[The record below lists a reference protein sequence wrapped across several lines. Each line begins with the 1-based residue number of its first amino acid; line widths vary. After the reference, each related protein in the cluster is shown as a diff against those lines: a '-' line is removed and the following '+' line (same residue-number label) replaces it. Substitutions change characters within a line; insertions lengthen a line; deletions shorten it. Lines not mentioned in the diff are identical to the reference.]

1 MSSKRVWV
9 VLPDQLSTRLFVD
22 TGILTGLSDRLDG
35 AVDAVLVGDGA
46 GWSEGTGGV
55 PAIAAAELASAH
67 VSVAERLH
75 RSVDRGLD
83 RSIGYYPLAIRLSL
97 RHGFHRE
104 RMAPGHENWML
115 DSSRVGPLPRWDP
128 SSGEWLPGTSA
139 ERVMCH
145 ARSAS
150 VCAATAAHSCSRMSS
165 RRSSFRS
172 SCRRV
177 ASAFPIVAH
186 VASWDHTVGKGVIA
200 PFCDVYIVQNATM
213 RDDLTRYHEIDPG
226 RIVVT
231 GWPQTDVYAR
241 QRPREDFDAVVRSFD
256 LDPALPLVAVM
267 GNTPTNAPFEDRFV
281 ERLVRWWEAEGR
293 GRMTLLFRPHPR
305 DRAWRERFAAALS
318 TSGVHVQEASFTD
331 LDVLATILQH
341 ASCVV
346 ANAGTILLEALVN
359 DRPAVCVLYDEGAPP
374 GESWAMK
381 NVIGEHYRELATSDA
396 FYPAKCFEDVVSGI
410 ERSLATPGRARRR
423 TRARRRRSSATWT
436 GWRRSVWSTRSRIV
450 VAEPMKL
457 VMTLLARNEADIV
470 DAQLAFHL
478 NSVSTSCSRPTT
490 DRTTA
495 RRRSSSDT
503 SARVASISSAS
514 PATTCVRPNGSRGWP
529 ALPRPSSAPTG

>member
-22 TGILTGLSDRLDG
+22 TGILAELSDRLDRG
-35 AVDAVLVGDGA
+35 VDAVLVGDGT
-46 GWSEGTGGV
+46 GWLEGTGGV
-55 PAIAAAELASAH
+55 RALAAADLVREDASAP
-67 VSVAERLH
+67 ERLH
-75 RSVDRGLD
+75 RSVDRRLD
-83 RSIGYYPLAIRLSL
+83 KSFGYYPLAIRLSL

-115 DSSRVGPLPRWDP
+115 DSSRAGPLPRWDWFERRLAAWHYGRTRYVP
-128 SSGEWLPGTSA
+128 SALSEQMRRACDALVLSNVQPQVVVPFLVSA
-139 ERVMCH
+139 
-145 ARSAS
+145 
-150 VCAATAAHSCSRMSS
+150 
-165 RRSSFRS
+165 RRLG
-172 SCRRV
+172 V
-177 ASAFPIVAH
+177 PIVAH

-200 PFCDVYIVQNATM
+200 PFCDAYIVQNATM
-213 RDDLTRYHEIDPG
+213 RDDLVRYHEIADE

-241 QRPREDFDAVVRSFD
+241 RRPRADFDAVVRSFD

-281 ERLVRWWEAEGR
+281 ERVVRWWEAEGR

-305 DRAWRERFAAALS
+305 DRAWRERFAAAVS
-318 TSGVHVQEASFTD
+318 TPGVHVQEASFTD

-381 NVIGEHYRELATSDA
+381 NVIGEHYRELAASDA
-396 FYPAKCFEDVVSGI
+396 FYSAKRFEDVVSGI
-410 ERSLATPGRARRR
+410 ERSLSHPAELSAERARVV
-423 TRARRRRSSATWT
+423 SE
-436 GWRRSVWSTRSRIV
+436 IV
-450 VAEPMKL
+450 GEVDGHAAER
-457 VMTLLARNEADIV
+457 VV
-470 DAQLAFHL
+470 DA
-478 NSVSTSCSRPTT
+478 VV
-490 DRTTA
+490 RTIGVA
-495 RRRSSSDT
+495 R
-503 SARVASISSAS
+503 
-514 PATTCVRPNGSRGWP
+514 
-529 ALPRPSSAPTG
+529 